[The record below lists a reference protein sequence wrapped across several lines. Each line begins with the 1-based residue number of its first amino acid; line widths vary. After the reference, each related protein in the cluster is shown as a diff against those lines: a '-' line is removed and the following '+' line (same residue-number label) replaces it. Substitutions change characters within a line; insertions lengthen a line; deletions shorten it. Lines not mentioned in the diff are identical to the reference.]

1 MRVDKDVRLTQIG
14 IDRIIRLSWLKK
26 TAQYALAGS
35 QVHESKV
42 ALQDEIKDSFQYD
55 NQIVRGS
62 LDKTIT
68 ILTKTWFIVPNHLIP
83 LRNDGLKLISN
94 LPAVYHTPVHWGML
108 MAVYPFWGATA
119 TQVGRLLKIQ
129 PSVTASQVQRRLR
142 EQYGER
148 ETVSRSAQRA
158 MRSYVDW
165 KVLSETETKGVYTSG
180 DIINVDEPHLVSWL
194 IEAFLHSKSNGSANI
209 HGLIK
214 NPSLFPFRIKPTSA
228 GLLMSVSPRLECMRH
243 GLDEDLVMLRK

>member
-165 KVLSETETKGVYTSG
+165 KVLSETETKGVVTATNA
-180 DIINVDEPHLVSWL
+180 DV
-194 IEAFLHSKSNGSANI
+194 
-209 HGLIK
+209 
-214 NPSLFPFRIKPTSA
+214 TSA
-228 GLLMSVSPRLECMRH
+228 PHNQSQTLNILSEGTVFNVLSIGNGWAEIQLGEKIKGFVKTTEVGIIDSHL
-243 GLDEDLVMLRK
+243 